1 MMWDGY
7 QTGLHWQA
15 MSAVVLALV
24 LLGALLAA
32 AGFLVLSGRGSRT
45 GRLGEGAAPDVQA
58 VLDRRFAE
66 GEIDEDE
73 YLRRTAA
80 LQQVGHPAITG

>member
-7 QTGLHWQA
+7 QTGLHWEA
-15 MSAVVLALV
+15 MTAVVMALV
-24 LLGALLAA
+24 LLGALLGT
-32 AGFLVLSGRGSRT
+32 AGFLVLSGRGSRG
-45 GRLGEGAAPDVQA
+45 GRLGEDAPTDAQA

-80 LQQVGHPAITG
+80 LQQVGRPGITG